1 MDHPRDPLSDASA
14 PKQPGWL
21 AWAGLFMAKSR
32 PISIR
37 QLYEDPLSCA
47 ELPEANAVE
56 ISSVSSIPS
65 VVEGESQS
73 SLPPLCS
80 DDCEASQSTSLPTG
94 EILARLETQLS
105 VALSRIEGVEQHL
118 TAHQDQVFQQLFSQD
133 DRLNAMAVRLEA
145 FSQESAMGLSTQKS
159 ILQAKSR
166 HVHTH
171 EQQLQAH
178 QEVLQRLEQEVLE
191 RVDALESMVQSQ
203 GRRLQEAEHR
213 LEQVEAGALFVD
225 SRHQEYDT
233 WFNQWGKRVCEIE
246 RRMISLLQALQG
258 MEQTLSKGEAH
269 GKGIEQELFSLMHK
283 HVGHKNALEQ
293 LKSQIVQACHT
304 DQNLLERIG
313 ELEQKLQGFKDLGI
327 YGELPLAVRIHDLET
342 RFSSLAEQV
351 QDHHWRM
358 GQALGP
364 PLRHHLP
371 WLAAALGVYL
381 LATWLFAT
389 YL

>member
-1 MDHPRDPLSDASA
+1 
-14 PKQPGWL
+14 
-21 AWAGLFMAKSR
+21 MAKSR

-37 QLYEDPLSCA
+37 QLYEEPLPCA
-47 ELPEANAVE
+47 GLPEADAVE
-56 ISSVSSIPS
+56 ISAVAPGPF
-65 VVEGESQS
+65 VEAGQSDDGEPSQS
-73 SLPPLCS
+73 ASLPS
-80 DDCEASQSTSLPTG
+80 G
-94 EILARLETQLS
+94 EILARLETQLNL
-105 VALSRIEGVEQHL
+105 ALSRIEGVEQHL

-178 QEVLQRLEQEVLE
+178 HEVLQKLEHEVLE

-203 GRRLQEAEHR
+203 GRRLQEEEQR

-225 SRHQEYDT
+225 RRHQEYDT

-258 MEQTLSKGEAH
+258 LEQTLSKGETRE
-269 GKGIEQELFSLMHK
+269 KGIEQELFSLMHK
-283 HVGHKNALEQ
+283 HVGHQNTLEQ

-313 ELEQKLQGFKDLGI
+313 ELERKLQGFKDLGL
-327 YGELPLAVRIHDLET
+327 YGDLPLAVRLQDMEG
-342 RFSSLAEQV
+342 RFSSLEDQV
-351 QDHHWRM
+351 QDHAWRM